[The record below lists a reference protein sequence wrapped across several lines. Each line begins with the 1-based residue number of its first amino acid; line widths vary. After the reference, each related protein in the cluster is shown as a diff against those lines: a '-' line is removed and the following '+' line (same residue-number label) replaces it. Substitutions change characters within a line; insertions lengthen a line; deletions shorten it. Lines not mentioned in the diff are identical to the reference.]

1 MTDELNITE
10 PTKIL
15 QMKQSVSRFQ
25 EKLIDE
31 YVNFIMDSMSLKLK
45 EELLFEY
52 LVNDYKEK
60 SQDELIV
67 EIRENYGDEW
77 FENNGVELSEAPN
90 ALEP

>member
-15 QMKQSVSRFQ
+15 QMKQLVSRFQ

-45 EELLFEY
+45 DELLFEY

-77 FENNGVELSEAPN
+77 FEERNLK
-90 ALEP
+90 

>member
-77 FENNGVELSEAPN
+77 FEERNLK
-90 ALEP
+90 

>member
-45 EELLFEY
+45 DELLFEY

-77 FENNGVELSEAPN
+77 FEERNLK
-90 ALEP
+90 